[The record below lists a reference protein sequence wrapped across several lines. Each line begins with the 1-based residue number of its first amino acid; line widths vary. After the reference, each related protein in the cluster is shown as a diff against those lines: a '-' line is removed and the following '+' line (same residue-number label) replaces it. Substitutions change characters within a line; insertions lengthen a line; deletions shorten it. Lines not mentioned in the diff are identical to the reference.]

1 MRSDVWQAW
10 RPKIWQ
16 RILDHSL
23 SREEMLHLVSNPF
36 LVKAMEA
43 QRPPL
48 DRDWRT
54 WLFMGGRGAGKTRA
68 GAEWLRYAMMHGG
81 CRRAAL
87 VGPTLLDVREVMIEG
102 PSGLRAVTPEMED
115 KPVYEVSRRRLVW
128 PNGAEGH
135 VFSAED
141 ADSLRGP
148 QFDVAWCDEIAAWP
162 KAQTVW
168 DMLQMALRLGDD
180 PRAVA
185 TTTPRPVPLIKRLV
199 RDPHCVLTRAGTADN
214 AANLAPG
221 FLGEIERAYAG
232 TRLGRQE
239 LDGELIE
246 DMQGALWTRSV
257 LEIARLGQPP
267 KLDDV
272 VVAVDPPATSGPK
285 ADACGI
291 VAVGMIESADGK
303 ADRAVVLA
311 DGSEQGLSP
320 LDWASRASAMAVQFG
335 AGRVVAEANQGG
347 EMVRHALETAGCTVP
362 VRLVNARA
370 GKRARASP
378 VAALYEAGRVQH
390 VGVMKALEDE
400 MCSFGADGFSG
411 SPDRVDALVW
421 GVRALLL
428 DRAGAPRVRGV

>member
-1 MRSDVWQAW
+1 MKSSVWQAW
-10 RPKIWQ
+10 KPKTLQ
-16 RILDHSL
+16 HTLLHSL
-23 SREEMLHLVSNPF
+23 TRQEMQHLLRNPF
-36 LVKAMEA
+36 LVQAHQA

-48 DRDWRT
+48 EQDWRT

-68 GAEWLRYAMMHGG
+68 GAEWLRYALLHGG

-102 PSGLRAVTPEMED
+102 PSGLRAITPDTEE
-115 KPVYEVSRRRLVW
+115 KPVYEVSRRRIVW

-148 QFDVAWCDEIAAWP
+148 QFDVAWCDEVAAWTNA
-162 KAQTVW
+162 KMVW
-168 DMLQMALRLGDD
+168 DMLQMALRLGED
-180 PRAVA
+180 PRAIV
-185 TTTPRPVPLIKRLV
+185 TTTPRPVPLVKQLV
-199 RDPHCVLTRAGTADN
+199 ADEHTVLTRAGTATN

-221 FLGEIERAYAG
+221 FLTEIERAYGG

-239 LDGELIE
+239 LNGELIE
-246 DMQGALWTRSV
+246 DMEGALWTRSV
-257 LEIARLGQPP
+257 LEDARLAVAPE
-267 KLDDV
+267 LEDV
-272 VVAVDPPATSGPK
+272 IVAVDPPATCGPR

-291 VAVGMIESADGK
+291 VAVGLVSLAG
-303 ADRAVVLA
+303 AHGRAVVLA
-311 DGSEQGLSP
+311 DASEQGLSP
-320 LDWASRASAMAVQFG
+320 LDWASRASALADRLG
-335 AGRVVAEANQGG
+335 AGQIVAEANQGG

-362 VRLVNARA
+362 VRLVTARA

-421 GVRALLL
+421 GVWALLL
-428 DRAGAPRVRGV
+428 DRKDAPRVRGV

>member
-1 MRSDVWQAW
+1 MKSNVWQAW
-10 RPKIWQ
+10 KPKIWQ
-16 RILDHSL
+16 RVLDHSL
-23 SREEMLHLVSNPF
+23 SREEMEHLAQNPF
-36 LVKAMEA
+36 LMTAHEA

-48 DRDWRT
+48 ERDWRT

-68 GAEWLRYAMMHGG
+68 GAEWLRYAMLWGG

-102 PSGLRAVTPEMED
+102 PSGLRAITPDSEER
-115 KPVYEVSRRRLVW
+115 PVYEVSRRRLVW

-148 QFDVAWCDEIAAWP
+148 QFDVAWCDEVAAWP
-162 KAQTVW
+162 SAQMVW

-180 PRAVA
+180 PRAMV
-185 TTTPRPVPLIKRLV
+185 TTTPRPVPLVKRLV
-199 RDPHCVLTRAGTADN
+199 ADADSVLTRAGTAVN

-221 FLGEIERAYAG
+221 FLSGIERAYGG

-239 LDGELIE
+239 LEGELIE
-246 DMQGALWTRSV
+246 DMEGALWTRSV
-257 LEIARLGQPP
+257 LETARLAETPE
-267 KLDDV
+267 LDDV
-272 VVAVDPPATSGPK
+272 IVAVDPPATSGPK

-291 VAVGMIESADGK
+291 VAVGLVAGGEDRR
-303 ADRAVVLA
+303 RAVVLA

-320 LDWASRASAMAVQFG
+320 LDWASRASALAARLG
-335 AGRVVAEANQGG
+335 AGSIVAEANQGG
-347 EMVRHALETAGCTVP
+347 EMVRHALETAGCLVP
-362 VRLVNARA
+362 VRLVTARA

-390 VGVMKALEDE
+390 IGVMKALEDE

-421 GVRALLL
+421 GVWALLL
-428 DRAGAPRVRGV
+428 DRKEAPRVRGV